1 MAMRVKTVKDFLSQ
15 VKTVGYIHNRD
26 RLGHSWVP
34 AMVLNVQSNILNKKL
49 FTKAY
54 EIIK

>member
-1 MAMRVKTVKDFLSQ
+1 MRVKTVKDFLSQ
-15 VKTVGYIHNRD
+15 VKTVGYIHDRD

-34 AMVLNVQSNILNKKL
+34 AMGLNVQSNILNKKL